1 MAKLI
6 MNGGSS
12 NKAVICNIK
21 YNDNILLSLNS
32 DTWIEIISI
41 YYSFRLARIYS
52 EYIIPILCMWVATED
67 LLEDTRL
74 EVAL

>member
-1 MAKLI
+1 MCI
-6 MNGGSS
+6 NNS
-12 NKAVICNIK
+12 NELATIHIIIIIC
-21 YNDNILLSLNS
+21 YYP
-32 DTWIEIISI
+32 WIEIILI

-52 EYIIPILCMWVATED
+52 EYIIPILCIWVATED